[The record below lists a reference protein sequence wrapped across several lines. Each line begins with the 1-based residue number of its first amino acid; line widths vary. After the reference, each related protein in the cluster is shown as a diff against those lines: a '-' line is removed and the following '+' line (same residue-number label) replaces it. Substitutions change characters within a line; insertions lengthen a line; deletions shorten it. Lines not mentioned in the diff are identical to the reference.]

1 MSRLALTANFK
12 YLQAAYA
19 ILLTFFQLVL
29 VQSIF
34 SGVILAI
41 WKRGQGA
48 GSNLGW

>member
-1 MSRLALTANFK
+1 MSRLASIANFR

-19 ILLTFFQLVL
+19 FLLFFFQLVL
-29 VQSIF
+29 VQSFF
-34 SGVILAI
+34 SGVILAT